1 MKEAS
6 AAENMKTVLQAVL
19 PRLNEETKK
28 RDALE

>member
-19 PRLNEETKK
+19 PRLNEEMMPWNK
-28 RDALE
+28 DQ